1 MSYLNYILFFSEVN
15 EKSKNEEKPKRK
27 KVILKDKAVQTARG
41 GKIKIEVEDLTSEGM
56 LLFKR
61 KN

>member
-27 KVILKDKAVQTARG
+27 KVILKDKAIQTVRG